1 MGFMK
6 RINRVRKHQEFDSI
20 IHESR
25 AVKSK
30 HFVVYYHKK
39 ETLLTRVGIT
49 VSKKNGNAVTRN
61 RIKRQIRAMIGSDLS
76 LNLPYD
82 IVIIV
87 RVSYKT
93 DEFVSNREELIDTLG
108 KIGDTGI
115 ETR

>member
-1 MGFMK
+1 MK

-20 IHESR
+20 IHESH
-25 AVKSK
+25 AIKSK
-30 HFVVYYHKK
+30 HFAVYYHRK
-39 ETLLTRVGIT
+39 EELLTRIGIS

-61 RIKRQIRAMIGSDLS
+61 LIKRQIRAIIGSNLP

-82 IVIIV
+82 IIVIA
-87 RVSYKT
+87 RVSYQT
-93 DEFVSNREELIDTLG
+93 NEFVSNTKELIENFA